1 MLDDVKKDLKKKTQK
16 AAIASAVGQSMTQKK
31 QTNQQ
36 KEKQDG
42 ETKLASLKTNMASV
56 SESMG
61 NSVKGEFGKKVKE
74 TFKKQSENLD
84 KFS

>member
-1 MLDDVKKDLKKKTQK
+1 MLDDVTKDLKKRAQK
-16 AAIASAVGQSMTQKK
+16 DSIASAIGHSMNQKK

-36 KEKQDG
+36 KAKQSG
-42 ETKLASLKTNMASV
+42 ETKLASVKTNMASV

-61 NSVKGEFGKKVKE
+61 SSVKGQFGKKVKE

-84 KFS
+84 KF

>member
-1 MLDDVKKDLKKKTQK
+1 MLDDVTKDLKKKAQK
-16 AAIASAVGQSMTQKK
+16 DSIASAIGHSMNQKK

-36 KEKQDG
+36 KAKQSG
-42 ETKLASLKTNMASV
+42 ETKLASVKTNMATV

-61 NSVKGEFGKKVKE
+61 NSVKGQFGKKVKE

-84 KFS
+84 KF

>member
-1 MLDDVKKDLKKKTQK
+1 MLDDVTKDLKKRAQK
-16 AAIASAVGQSMTQKK
+16 DAIASAIGHSMNQKK

-36 KEKQDG
+36 KAKQSG
-42 ETKLASLKTNMASV
+42 ETKLASVKTNMASV

-61 NSVKGEFGKKVKE
+61 NSVKGQFGKKVKE

-84 KFS
+84 KF

>member
-1 MLDDVKKDLKKKTQK
+1 MLDDVTKDLKKRAQK
-16 AAIASAVGQSMTQKK
+16 DSIASAIGHSMNQKK

-36 KEKQDG
+36 KAKQSG
-42 ETKLASLKTNMASV
+42 ETKIASVKTNMATV

-61 NSVKGEFGKKVKE
+61 NSVKGQFGKKVKE

-84 KFS
+84 KF